1 MAKLIATQMSN
12 EATHMSQQDVDTV
25 KARAEIRDA
34 IKAHR
39 KTDDKGMRRM
49 LAGFA
54 VALAGLGTV
63 AAVNDDPKD
72 NEVIPLTVAMAGATM
87 AGAIAAKRKHME
99 KELKVIEETKA
110 GKKASVHK
118 DEVFRNAATFA
129 EMFSVCMML
138 PGVIGSSPAV
148 TLIAASI
155 VVGAEA
161 AKRGLVNTERKELE
175 QNLGRNMPAGYRM
188 YKQNTR

>member
-39 KTDDKGMRRM
+39 KTDDKGLRRM

-72 NEVIPLTVAMAGATM
+72 NEVIPLTVAVAGATM

-99 KELKVIEETKA
+99 KELKVIS
-110 GKKASVHK
+110 KK
-118 DEVFRNAATFA
+118 
-129 EMFSVCMML
+129 
-138 PGVIGSSPAV
+138 
-148 TLIAASI
+148 
-155 VVGAEA
+155 
-161 AKRGLVNTERKELE
+161 
-175 QNLGRNMPAGYRM
+175 
-188 YKQNTR
+188 